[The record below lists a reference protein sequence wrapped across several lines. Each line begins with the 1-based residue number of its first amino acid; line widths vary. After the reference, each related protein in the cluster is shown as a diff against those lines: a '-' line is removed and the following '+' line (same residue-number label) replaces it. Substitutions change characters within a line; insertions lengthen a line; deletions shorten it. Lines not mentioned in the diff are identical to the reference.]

1 MVATLCRNAG
11 ADRVS
16 SGVGNRLNGTRSPAT
31 SAAGRPQSS
40 GGTPLSAQVSGSAA
54 DAASASGSM
63 VAGSGSGMHTSER
76 QTTHTDVVPTPHT
89 DPDTHTGDQPSPRRL
104 P

>member
-1 MVATLCRNAG
+1 MVTLWRTAG

-16 SGVGNRLNGTRSPAT
+16 NGVGNRLNGTRSAAT
-31 SAAGRPQSS
+31 CAAGLPQSS

-63 VAGSGSGMHTSER
+63 IAGSGSGMHTSER
-76 QTTHTDVVPTPHT
+76 QTTHTEVVPTYPTEVVPAYAHRLQSDSPH
-89 DPDTHTGDQPSPRRL
+89 R
-104 P
+104 